1 MPTINFISFEKCK
14 ILYFEYKNSRENK
27 KKGDN
32 IQAILLYK
40 HFACMKFTKAFACFS
55 KWDRSIPL

>member
-27 KKGDN
+27 KERGQHTGN
-32 IQAILLYK
+32 PAL
-40 HFACMKFTKAFACFS
+40 
-55 KWDRSIPL
+55 